1 MYGLVILQNRLTTVW
16 VKWIRVL
23 FLILIV
29 LNFALMAQYGL
40 RLVPAEG
47 PLDVSLFIEN
57 FSQLSEILSGV
68 FDYIRSKVVPE

>member
-1 MYGLVILQNRLTTVW
+1 MISSFAASPCIFFSQ
-16 VKWIRVL
+16 K
-23 FLILIV
+23 ILIV
-29 LNFALMAQYGL
+29 LIFALMAQYGL
-40 RLVPAEG
+40 HLVPAEG